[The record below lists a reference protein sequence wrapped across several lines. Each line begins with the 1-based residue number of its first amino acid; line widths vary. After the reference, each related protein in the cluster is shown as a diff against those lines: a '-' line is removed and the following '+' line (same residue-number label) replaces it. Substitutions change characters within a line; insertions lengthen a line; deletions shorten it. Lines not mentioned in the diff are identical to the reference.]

1 MIKNYFKNAW
11 RSLFKNKFH
20 TTINL
25 VGLIIGFTIGLI
37 VLLMVYGQFSYDK
50 NHENRKRIF
59 QIYNEIYRPTETE
72 TSNVFGYPAGPA
84 YKEGAD
90 VIEKAARFKFGSSA
104 VFYNNREIEM
114 GAMVTD
120 EDFLSMFTF
129 PIVKG
134 NKSNPLKNLGDIVIT
149 ETAAEAIFGKEDPIG
164 KNIKTSFG
172 DGQKELTVSAVVKD
186 IPRNSSIQFQMLARI
201 ENEPDYA
208 DNKDKWNSQ
217 HHPVFVMLKKGATKE
232 KAEQQMRFVNQQF
245 LPDETEEAIKA
256 GFRPDKNGD
265 VFASK
270 LLSLEDLHFSPKIT
284 GSGSA
289 VSKAQVFIMLGIG
302 MLIILIACFNFVN
315 INLANAFTRSK
326 EIGIRKCLGAGR
338 EKLFAQLW
346 SESLLVCV
354 LSFIISLLLVNIL
367 VGILKQQVPLNMPFQ
382 EMLWEP
388 SYLLTGIG
396 LLLLV
401 SFIAGGYPSW
411 LMTRFQVVETL
422 KGKVALK
429 KKSLVR
435 SSLIVAQ
442 FVIACIM
449 ISCTYII
456 YKQFTF
462 LQNADLG
469 LNKDY
474 VISVPLKNGG
484 EGRQTIEKL
493 RNRLSSNPNILSL
506 TGSSVNIGLGLDKS
520 SSKSSSGWGYKGGEI
535 NTNIANVD
543 YDYLKTF
550 KIKIIEGKDI
560 DATAYNDTLQHV
572 ILTESVAKQ
581 FNEKLLAGT
590 NILVD
595 SSSAP
600 WHIEAII
607 PDFHLYSLHE
617 EKEPLTLIL
626 NKTSSISYCFIKTNA
641 QNKAAVMDAIKR
653 EMALLEPGREFKGSF
668 IDDNVQQLYKQEQ
681 MMSII
686 FSTAAGIAIALSCLG
701 LLAMVLLMIQQRVK
715 EIGVRK
721 VLGAK
726 VSNISFLI
734 SKDFLSLVL
743 IAVLIATPISWMAMN
758 KWLQGFAY
766 RIEIHWWMFVL
777 VAVVALLIAAFTIG
791 YNTVKA
797 AMQNPVK
804 SLRTE

>member
-1 MIKNYFKNAW
+1 MIKNYFKIAW

-25 VGLIIGFTIGLI
+25 AGLIIGFTIGLL
-37 VLLMVYGQFSYDK
+37 VLLMVYGQFSFDK
-50 NHENRKRIF
+50 NHENRTRIF
-59 QIYNEIYRPTETE
+59 QVYNEFYKPAETE
-72 TSNVFGYPAGPA
+72 IGNVFGYPAGPA
-84 YKEGAD
+84 YKEGVD
-90 VIEKAARFKFGSSA
+90 VIEKAARFKFGSNA
-104 VFYNNREIEM
+104 VLYNNREIEM

-120 EDFLSMFTF
+120 EDFLSMFSF

-134 NKSNPLKNLGDIVIT
+134 NKSNPLKNLSDIVIT

-164 KNIKTSFG
+164 KTIKTNFG
-172 DGQKELTVSAVVKD
+172 DGLKDLTVSAVAKD
-186 IPRNSSIQFQMLARI
+186 IPRNSSIQFRMLARI
-201 ENEPDYA
+201 ENKPDYTVDKTNW
-208 DNKDKWNSQ
+208 DNQ
-217 HHPVFVMLKKGATKE
+217 HHSVFVMLKNAGDKA
-232 KAEQQMRFVNQQF
+232 KAEQQMRFVNQKF
-245 LPDETEEAIKA
+245 LASWTDGLKKEGAK
-256 GFRPDKNGD
+256 PDKNGD
-265 VFASK
+265 LFASK
-270 LLSLEDLHFSPKIT
+270 LLSLEDLHFSPKIA
-284 GSGSA
+284 GIGSA
-289 VSKAQVFIMLGIG
+289 TNKAQIFIMLGIG

-326 EIGIRKCLGAGR
+326 EIGVRKCLGAGR

-346 SESLLVCV
+346 SESFLVCFV
-354 LSFIISLLLVNIL
+354 SFLFSLLLVNIL
-367 VGILKQQVPLNMPFQ
+367 MGILKRQVPLNMPFH
-382 EMLWEP
+382 EILWKP
-388 SYLLTGIG
+388 SFLLMGIG

-411 LMTRFQVVETL
+411 LMTGFQVVETL

-429 KKSLVR
+429 KKSFVR

-449 ISCTYII
+449 ISCTFII
-456 YKQFTF
+456 YKQFKF

-469 LNKDY
+469 LNKEH
-474 VISVPLKNGG
+474 VISIPLKNAG
-484 EGRQTIEKL
+484 EGRQTITKL
-493 RNRLSSNPNILSL
+493 RSRLASNPAVVSI
-506 TGSSVNIGLGLDKS
+506 TGSSINIGLGLDRS
-520 SSKSSSGWGYKGGEI
+520 SSKASSGWGYKGGEI
-535 NTNIANVD
+535 NTNIAHVD

-550 KIKIIEGKDI
+550 KIKILEGKDI

-572 ILTESVAKQ
+572 ILTEGVAKQ
-581 FNEKLLAGT
+581 FKEKLIVGST
-590 NILVD
+590 ILID
-595 SSSAP
+595 SSAAP
-600 WHIEAII
+600 WLVEAII
-607 PDFHLYSLHE
+607 PDFHLYSLRE

-626 NKTSSISYCFIKTNA
+626 NKSSAVAYCFIKTNA
-641 QNKAAVMDAIKR
+641 QNKVAVMDAIKK

-668 IDDNVQQLYKQEQ
+668 IDDNIQQLYKQEQ
-681 MMSII
+681 IMSIV

-721 VLGAK
+721 VLGAN
-726 VSNISFLI
+726 VSHISFLI

-758 KWLQGFAY
+758 KWLQEFAY

-777 VAVVALLIAAFTIG
+777 VAVVALLIAALTIG